1 MIVPRVRTDEQQESH
16 FVDLELAE
24 QEMSL
29 VAGLPD
35 MRSTA
40 QMPVTGFRLVKT
52 TPDAM
57 AQGWHPA
64 PARQLV
70 LVVKGS
76 IIVEVSDGETRRL
89 DAGSMIFFED
99 VVGRGHRNRVVDDK
113 EIMLAFLTVP
123 EHWSPLPQ

>member
-40 QMPVTGFRLVKT
+40 QMPVTGFRLVTT
-52 TPDAM
+52 TPRAM

-64 PARQLV
+64 PARQFV

-76 IIVEVSDGETRRL
+76 IIVEVSDGETRQL
-89 DAGSMIFFED
+89 NVGSLIFFED
-99 VVGRGHRNRVVDDK
+99 IDGRGHLNRVVDDK
-113 EIMLAFLTVP
+113 EIVLAFLIVSDQWNP
-123 EHWSPLPQ
+123 